1 MTFQPCRTASSVPRP
16 PVGAMPSSHG
26 FGERRVAATKVFVT
40 KVGLKITAD
49 LSFDDWQQAGRQLS
63 NMLDSSSWCLGD
75 WLVYGMRHYGDRYQQ
90 AIQATGLRYQTLRN
104 YFWVAN
110 QFPLE
115 RRNHR
120 LTFQHHAE
128 VASLQPDEQDALLD
142 RAERLRWTT
151 KQLRAEVKN
160 ARADGDRTP
169 DAAVLPRIRISNS
182 QLQKWHVAADK
193 SEIQFDKW
201 LIGALDRA
209 AEQAISPGPE
219 EPVTDCV
226 SLAIDCLDFAS
237 PASGGR

>member
-1 MTFQPCRTASSVPRP
+1 MNFQSCRTTSSIPRP
-16 PVGAMPSSHG
+16 SVTAVPSSHG
-26 FGERRVAATKVFVT
+26 LGERSASTKVFIT

-49 LSFDDWQQAGRQLS
+49 LSFDDWSHAGHQLS

-115 RRNHR
+115 RRHHH

-128 VASLQPDEQDALLD
+128 VASLPPSEQDSLLE
-142 RAERLRWTT
+142 RAEQLRWTT

-160 ARADGDRTP
+160 ERADGDRAP
-169 DAAVLPRIRISNS
+169 DAAVLPRVRVSNS
-182 QLQKWHVAADK
+182 QLQKWYIAAEK

-201 LIGALDRA
+201 LISALDRA
-209 AEQAISPGPE
+209 AEQVISPGLE
-219 EPVTDCV
+219 EPASDYV
-226 SLAIDCLDFAS
+226 SLAIDYLDFAS
-237 PASGGR
+237 PASSSQ

>member
-1 MTFQPCRTASSVPRP
+1 MTFQPCCTTNPIPRP
-16 PVGAMPSSHG
+16 SATAVPSSDG
-26 FGERRVAATKVFVT
+26 LGGRPASTKVFVT
-40 KVGLKITAD
+40 KVGLKITTD
-49 LSFDDWQQAGRQLS
+49 LSFDDWSQTGRQLS

-115 RRNHR
+115 RRHHR

-128 VASLQPDEQDALLD
+128 VASLSPGEQDSLLE
-142 RAERLRWTT
+142 RAEQLRWTT

-160 ARADGDRTP
+160 ERADGDCAP
-169 DAAVLPRIRISNS
+169 DAAVLPRIHVSNS
-182 QLQKWHVAADK
+182 RLQKWYVAAEK

-226 SLAIDCLDFAS
+226 SLAIDYLDFAS
-237 PASGGR
+237 PVSNSR